1 MLYNSAEPTTLRIIS
16 LSTIPPRFAKL
27 APTLNSLIK
36 QNGVVDEIR
45 LYVPK
50 RYRRFPDYDGS
61 LPSVPTGITIV
72 QPEEDMGPASKVL
85 FAARDLRGK
94 EAQILFCDDDKVFSP
109 NWAAQLFAAQD
120 ERPAECVALIGK
132 DVPTDIARPSAFVP
146 KAMRRRKI
154 DLSLRARRLRH
165 KFASM
170 VLRLDRPKP
179 MPSLVAEGG
188 YVDVL
193 QGLGGAVVRPEF
205 FDDIAYD
212 IPDVI
217 WAVDDVWLSG
227 MLALKG
233 IPIWLP
239 AGLEE
244 PRTTAAH
251 DVASLY
257 LATIEGAN
265 RAQANRR
272 CIEYMQQHFNIWR

>member
-1 MLYNSAEPTTLRIIS
+1 M
-16 LSTIPPRFAKL
+16 
-27 APTLNSLIK
+27 
-36 QNGVVDEIR
+36 
-45 LYVPK
+45 
-50 RYRRFPDYDGS
+50 
-61 LPSVPTGITIV
+61 
-72 QPEEDMGPASKVL
+72 
-85 FAARDLRGK
+85 
-94 EAQILFCDDDKVFSP
+94 
-109 NWAAQLFAAQD
+109 
-120 ERPAECVALIGK
+120 
-132 DVPTDIARPSAFVP
+132 
-146 KAMRRRKI
+146 
-154 DLSLRARRLRH
+154 
-165 KFASM
+165 
-170 VLRLDRPKP
+170 
-179 MPSLVAEGG
+179 
-188 YVDVL
+188 DVL

-265 RAQANRR
+265 RAEANRR